1 VKVDFPSLQV
11 GEELI
16 SIKSGDAHTIAL
28 TNLGKLYSW
37 GNGSSGAL
45 GTGNTN
51 SRNNPAT
58 ISFTNLITNERI
70 VAIEVGGTHSL
81 ALTSNGRVFGW
92 GSNTRGQL
100 GLGTATNLQTVS
112 SPTPVTFSS
121 LSGSETIQSIHA
133 GYEHNFAI
141 TTLGRVF
148 AWGFNGS
155 NALGTTT
162 IASNNSSFVPLLLS
176 FSLNQC
182 ETDTKIYPGMS
193 HNFAITSSQRI
204 LTWGLNSS
212 GQLGTGNTT
221 NRTTPTLLDISSS
234 LNVGETMVDFALGT
248 SHSIGLTSSG
258 RMFSWGGNANGQL
271 GNGTSTPSST
281 PVLLSI
287 TLSSNERILMI
298 GASNNHSLMM
308 TSTGRIF
315 EWGSNINLRPTAIT
329 ITIA

>member
-1 VKVDFPSLQV
+1 V
-11 GEELI
+11 
-16 SIKSGDAHTIAL
+16 
-28 TNLGKLYSW
+28 
-37 GNGSSGAL
+37 
-45 GTGNTN
+45 
-51 SRNNPAT
+51 
-58 ISFTNLITNERI
+58 FT
-70 VAIEVGGTHSL
+70 
-81 ALTSNGRVFGW
+81 
-92 GSNTRGQL
+92 
-100 GLGTATNLQTVS
+100 
-112 SPTPVTFSS
+112 
-121 LSGSETIQSIHA
+121 
-133 GYEHNFAI
+133 
-141 TTLGRVF
+141 
-148 AWGFNGS
+148 WGFNGS

-162 IASNNSSFVPLLLS
+162 IASNSSSFVPLLLS
-176 FSLNQC
+176 FSLNQG
-182 ETDTKIYPGMS
+182 ETVTKIYPGMF

-271 GNGTSTPSST
+271 GNGTSTSTPSSI

-298 GASNNHSLMM
+298 GASNNHSLML